1 MLFEH
6 LRADN
11 MNWNELNADLVSSL
25 SNLNQRTCA
34 NE

>member
-6 LRADN
+6 LGGDN
-11 MNWNELNADLVSSL
+11 MNWNEFNADLVSSL
-25 SNLNQRTCA
+25 SHLDQRTCA